1 MMMRSDDG
9 TVSLLALFG
18 VYVLPVLLIYGFYK
32 LMQVPF
38 TTDDDTVEKT
48 RILQEINAI
57 EKQKIDRW
65 IQRHP
70 TLRRKYRKWE

>member
-1 MMMRSDDG
+1 MMRSDDG